1 MFLHIFVQSSNEIH
15 CERSLIRSAQSI
27 FNPWILHMRQDNS
40 LLVFKYNLKNDK
52 IKNNI
57 KNKNNIQ
64 VAL

>member
-1 MFLHIFVQSSNEIH
+1 
-15 CERSLIRSAQSI
+15 
-27 FNPWILHMRQDNS
+27 MRQDNS

-52 IKNNI
+52 KKNNI